1 MAPPNHFC
9 LFSAIFL
16 FLFLL
21 SFPPTSAILPKVN
34 IHLPNAKNPLPVT
47 PSKLVKRV
55 CKGDSIGRNFCLQV
69 LTTPEAVAVKDSTQL
84 GTLIMKLG
92 AANGKATLDAYNEM
106 IKKPDPPQTL
116 KALNSCVEAYKYAIQ
131 SFKIVSTELV
141 DDPMTANYDVSI
153 LAPEITNCD
162 KALTDAKVEAPRLYD
177 GNRFIKYYIAM
188 GSQITSILEDQS
200 KQNNY

>member
-1 MAPPNHFC
+1 MAPPNHYCF
-9 LFSAIFL
+9 FSTIFL

-21 SFPPTSAILPKVN
+21 SFSPTSAILPKVN
-34 IHLPNAKNPLPVT
+34 VRLPVT

-55 CKGDSIGRNFCLQV
+55 CKGDTIDRNFCLQV
-69 LTTPEAVAVKDSTQL
+69 LTTPEAVAVKDPTKL
-84 GTLIMKLG
+84 GTLIMQLG

-106 IKKPDPPQTL
+106 IKKPGSPQTL

-131 SFKIVSTELV
+131 SFKMVSTELV

-153 LAPEITNCD
+153 LAPEITNCE

-188 GSQITSILEDQS
+188 GSRITSILEDQS
-200 KQNNY
+200 NQNNY